1 MEIWGGEMVSFL
13 VAYICIREY
22 SGGYHARTTGGCFAC
37 TVVVAIG
44 VSVFLDLIYGITY
57 ISGVSQW

>member
-1 MEIWGGEMVSFL
+1 MVSFL